1 MLRHQQGLYQKQA
14 LQQKL
19 SPQQIQYIKLLQM
32 TTQALEHRIKEE
44 LELNPTLEDPD
55 QNLDT
60 GREEPSD
67 ERETQDTENDVDDRS
82 EVDWDS
88 YYSDSAGNE
97 SGSSSTSY
105 NPDKPDWQDIPTP
118 YQESQIE
125 ALENQV
131 MLLDLSEKQQ
141 LIADQI
147 IGSIGNDGY
156 FRRDLQSVA
165 DGIAFQ
171 TGVPV
176 RYEEAEELLHLIQRL
191 DPPGIAA
198 RNLREC
204 LLIQLEV
211 FNKDHHPDKNRAYE
225 IIRNY
230 WDEFEKKHFEK
241 IMRQMDVSQDDFK
254 AAYEEIIHLD
264 PKPGAFESAS
274 VSGNQYI
281 VPDFEVYYEPDFAEG
296 DPIDGE
302 KEGDFIIL
310 MHKKNL
316 PNLRISKR
324 YQRLYEELKAQPNTP
339 ANKQTRA
346 FIKEKLESAKA
357 FMEMISQR
365 KNTLMNVMQTIIA
378 LQEDFFKTGKNLRPM
393 ILKDVAN
400 RINMDVSTISRVV
413 NGKYVSTAF
422 GVYELKYFF
431 NEGIQTESGED
442 VSNREVKNLLAEM
455 IDNEPKDKPYSDQKL
470 VDLLNEKGFKLAR
483 RTVTKYREQLKYPP
497 ARLRKSIV

>member
-1 MLRHQQGLYQKQA
+1 MLRHRQGIFQKQS

-32 TTQALEHRIKEE
+32 TTQALEHRVKEE
-44 LELNPTLEDPD
+44 MELNPTLEDPD
-55 QNLDT
+55 QDMDSKSESSSN
-60 GREEPSD
+60 EE
-67 ERETQDTENDVDDRS
+67 ENRDSENEVDDVS

-88 YYSDSAGNE
+88 YYSDTTGNE
-97 SGSSSTSY
+97 RGSSSTSY

-125 ALENQV
+125 QLENQV
-131 MLLDLSEKQQ
+131 MLLDLTDKQQ

-176 RYEEAEELLHLIQRL
+176 RYEEAEEILQLIQRM

-204 LLIQLEV
+204 LLIQMEV
-211 FNKDHHPDKNRAYE
+211 YNKDSNPDRQLAYE
-225 IIRNY
+225 IIKNH

-241 IMRQMDVSQDDFK
+241 IFRQLDITQAEFK
-254 AAYEEIIHLD
+254 SAYEEIIHLD
-264 PKPGAFESAS
+264 PKPGAFESSA
-274 VSGNQYI
+274 VSSNQYI
-281 VPDFEVYYEPDFAEG
+281 VPDFEVFYEPDYEDG
-296 DPIDGE
+296 DPIEGE

-310 MHKKNL
+310 LNKKNL

-324 YQRLYEELKAQPNTP
+324 YQRMFDELKSQPNTP
-339 ANKQTRA
+339 SNKQTKA
-346 FIKEKLESAKA
+346 FIKEKLESARA

-413 NGKYVSTAF
+413 NGKYVSTSF

-431 NEGIQTESGED
+431 NEGIQTDSGED
-442 VSNREVKNLLAEM
+442 VSNREVKNLLAEI
-455 IDNEPKDKPYSDQKL
+455 IDAEPKDKPFSDQKL

-497 ARLRKSIV
+497 ARLRKSVI